1 MKVERNTYTYL
12 NIAKFRDL
20 EHFTSFMVN
29 SKRIS
34 YSQLIITLSF
44 DLNSVPKIS
53 QIIEN
58 SNLTMNSGIL
68 LPELYQMPPI
78 ARSLQIIFQQAFW
91 DELVKLYINQ
101 FHPICTIF
109 NLKHFD
115 PKSTPSS
122 LLAAIY
128 YCGYHY
134 YDQKTVELTDYM
146 ESFSK
151 ANLKRILFKPSLSNA
166 QAILVYSY
174 AYQLRGDLNLSRKFQ
189 SHLIHMCSALGIH
202 IDTKMFSESTQ
213 FNRKTLF
220 LKLAVLGNSLNGGLK
235 PFLNYTPDLPEFD
248 SGLYDSKWQQLPSNL
263 IKYSDPDRVK
273 RELISTYTVIIHKFC
288 DQILY
293 LLNVRDRTE
302 ITCKTFENLKSYY
315 TLHLYKTQC
324 LIFEYPQ
331 YSTELELFISFIK
344 LTYYDIG
351 IGMLDELSTNPLM
364 EPYSTQKL
372 LELSDSMAD
381 LVMASEHKYIFYR
394 YYLHLAALT
403 YLNCYK
409 RLNVDKKQLT
419 EAKFK
424 KIMDYLSSGTD
435 YNSHIASILELGL
448 KLIS

>member
-1 MKVERNTYTYL
+1 MKVERNTYAYL

-29 SKRIS
+29 SKRVN

-44 DLNSVPKIS
+44 DLNIVPKIS
-53 QIIEN
+53 KIIEN
-58 SNLTMNSGIL
+58 SNILQNSTNL
-68 LPELYQMPPI
+68 LPEVYQMPPI
-78 ARSLQIIFQQAFW
+78 ARSLQMLFQQAFW
-91 DELVKLYINQ
+91 DELIKLYISQ
-101 FHPICTIF
+101 FHPISTIF

-115 PKSTPSS
+115 PKSTPSP

-166 QAILVYSY
+166 QAILIYAY
-174 AYQLRGDLNLSRKFQ
+174 AYQLRGELNLSRKYQ
-189 SHLIHMCSALGIH
+189 SHLIHMCSSLGIH
-202 IDTKMFSESTQ
+202 VDTKMFSESAQ

-220 LKLAVLGNSLNGGLK
+220 LKLAVIGNSLNGGLK
-235 PFLNYTPDLPEFD
+235 PFLNYIPDLPDFD
-248 SGLYDSKWQQLPSNL
+248 RGLYDAEWQQLPSNL
-263 IKYSDPDRVK
+263 IKYSDHDRVK
-273 RELISTYTVIIHKFC
+273 RELISTYTVIIHEFC

-293 LLNVRDRTE
+293 ILNVRDKTE

-315 TLHLYKTQC
+315 TAHIYRAQC

-331 YSTELELFISFIK
+331 YSNELELFISFIK
-344 LTYYDIG
+344 LTYHDIAIG
-351 IGMLDELSTNPLM
+351 ILDELSTNPLM

-381 LVMASEHKYIFYR
+381 LIMASGPKYIFYH

-409 RLNVDKKQLT
+409 RLNADKQQFTKV
-419 EAKFK
+419 KFER
-424 KIMDYLSSGTD
+424 IMDYLRSSPG
-435 YNSHIASILELGL
+435 YNNHIACILDLGL
-448 KLIS
+448 KLIN